1 MCLPY
6 IKVVIVSIM
15 HEWVLKSEFYCFFLS
30 VLLDNSKSIKRK
42 EISKAADKGAPSKR
56 RASTDS
62 TPPPQ
67 DDLQDN
73 KLGQSMVESST
84 LQRSS

>member
-1 MCLPY
+1 MCMPY

-15 HEWVLKSEFYCFFLS
+15 HELVLKREFYCFFLL
-30 VLLDNSKSIKRK
+30 VLLDNSKSIKRN
-42 EISKAADKGAPSKR
+42 EVRKAADKGAPSKR

-67 DDLQDN
+67 EDLQ
-73 KLGQSMVESST
+73 QHMHRHSM
-84 LQRSS
+84 